1 MILRK
6 LFWQLYLSFLLI
18 LGTILCAI
26 TVYTTIY
33 VRKDYENLAV
43 SQLTTQVNL
52 LRPRITSLL
61 EEQDYESLHDICR
74 EVYSSTEIQ
83 MNVILPNGKV
93 VADSI
98 ADPWQI
104 EEYILNIKAVEQDAR
119 AFRMKNFD
127 QAFDDRELALFVPL
141 HDSNARTAAY
151 VRISESTGFI
161 DRRLGALYVGFLQ
174 YGLFLALV
182 AALACFLITRRITRP
197 IDSMTSSADQLARGD
212 LSVRLNPSG
221 TDEFDLLSE
230 AVNKMAIQ
238 LDERIRSVVQN
249 RNELQAVLSSMVEG
263 VIAINSE
270 GQIVSVNQSA
280 CDLLGLTRDR
290 IVDRT
295 IEEAVRDAQLQDFIK
310 SALIASEPMQREV
323 VVPDQQARF
332 IHAYG
337 RVLDH
342 EEGGEVKAII
352 VLNNITQIR
361 RLENVRREF
370 VANVSH
376 ELKTPITSIKGF
388 VETLL
393 DGAIEKPEEAK
404 RFLRIIARHTNRL
417 NAIIEDIL
425 ILSRIEDESGKT
437 DLPMDQVQI
446 SDPITGAVETCYMKA
461 KEKDIELEID
471 CRDDR
476 AELNSFMIEQALVN
490 IIDNAIKYSNPG
502 SKIKVTGEIE
512 GSVVQI
518 SVSDSGYGISPEH
531 LDRIFER
538 FYVTD
543 KARSRKLGGTGLGLA
558 IVKHITNAHS
568 GNVEVESVLGQGS
581 IFTITFPAVRKK
593 QEEESQTISSFHGE
607 SA

>member
-18 LGTILCAI
+18 LGTILCAVI
-26 TVYTTIY
+26 LYSTIY
-33 VRKDYENLAV
+33 VRKDYEDLAIN
-43 SQLTTQVNL
+43 QLTTQVNI
-52 LRPRITSLL
+52 LRPRITRLL
-61 EEQDYESLHDICR
+61 NENDYKTLHQTCRDI
-74 EVYSSTEIQ
+74 YNYTNIQ
-83 MNVILPNGKV
+83 MTVILPDGRV

-104 EEYILNIKAVEQDAR
+104 QEYILDIETLEEGAR
-119 AFRMKNFD
+119 AFRTQDLK
-127 QAFDDRELALFVPL
+127 QAFDGRELSLFIPL
-141 HDSNARTAAY
+141 PGKGMDTMAY
-151 VRISESTGFI
+151 VRISEPTEYI

-174 YGLFLALV
+174 YGLFLSLV

-197 IDSMTSSADQLARGD
+197 IYGMTRSAEQLARGD
-212 LSVRLNPSG
+212 LSVRLNHSG

-238 LDERIRSVVQN
+238 LDERIRSLVQN
-249 RNELQAVLSSMVEG
+249 RNELQAVLSSMAEG
-263 VIAINSE
+263 VIAIN
-270 GQIVSVNQSA
+270 GDGRIVSVNHSA
-280 CDLLGLTRDR
+280 CDLLGVSRDR
-290 IVDRT
+290 VVNRT

-310 SALIASEPMQREV
+310 SALIASGPMQREV
-323 VVPDQQARF
+323 VVPDQQVRF

-337 RVLDH
+337 RVLDQ
-342 EEGGEVKAII
+342 EEGGEVRAII
-352 VLNNITQIR
+352 VLNNITQVR

-425 ILSRIEDESGKT
+425 ILSRIEDESGKAAI
-437 DLPMDQVQI
+437 PMEKVLI
-446 SDPITGAVETCYMKA
+446 SDPITGAVETCFMKA
-461 KEKDIELEID
+461 REKDIELTVD
-471 CRDDR
+471 CPQIE

-502 SKIKVTGEIE
+502 SRIEITGEL
-512 GSVVQI
+512 SNSNVRI

-558 IVKHITNAHS
+558 IVKHIINAH
-568 GNVEVESVLGQGS
+568 GGIVEVESEPGVGS
-581 IFTITFPAVRKK
+581 TFIMAFPAVRET
-593 QEEESQTISSFHGE
+593 EEKESETIDTFPGE
-607 SA
+607 TA